1 MSSSRYSTNR
11 PRVPDRTYELLI
23 KRMSESEQVLCRFM
37 DVQILKSKKI
47 LKEYEDEGSNF
58 TIL

>member
-1 MSSSRYSTNR
+1 
-11 PRVPDRTYELLI
+11 
-23 KRMSESEQVLCRFM
+23 MSESEQVLHRFM